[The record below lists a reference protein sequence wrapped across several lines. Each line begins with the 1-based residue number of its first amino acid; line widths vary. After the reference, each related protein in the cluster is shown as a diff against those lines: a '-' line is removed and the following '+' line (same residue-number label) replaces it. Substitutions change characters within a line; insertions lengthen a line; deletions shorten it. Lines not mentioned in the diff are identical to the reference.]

1 MRRLK
6 IVVIPV
12 MYISQTCCQSQSSK
26 SIDKLAN
33 KHEVAQEC
41 IDLNNK
47 ALAAYLEWPEEGD
60 ESHMQEAA
68 KLIDEAV
75 NCDTNFVKAISNQV
89 VIYFELQRYE
99 DCFVPLT
106 RLNRLFLRKEPMPY
120 TYLSVC
126 SQKLNRPD
134 DALRFKKLAFQVAED
149 NYHQSETYQ
158 NLSKLIDTLIVLD
171 ERNQALEILNAN
183 EDKFPNMPEEM
194 KFLRELVE
202 DKD

>member
-1 MRRLK
+1 M
-6 IVVIPV
+6 VIPV
-12 MYISQTCCQSQSSK
+12 MFIFQTCCQGQSSK
-26 SIDKLAN
+26 SIDTLAN

-60 ESHMQEAA
+60 DSHMQEAA

-75 NCDTNFVKAISNQV
+75 NCDTNFVKAIDNQF

-106 RLNRLFLRKEPMPY
+106 RLNRLFQGKEPMPY

-126 SQKLNRPD
+126 SQRLNRAD
-134 DALRFKKLAFQVAED
+134 DAHRYKKLAIQVAED
-149 NYHQSETYQ
+149 NYRETESYQ
-158 NLSKLIDTLIVLD
+158 NLSKLIGTLNDLN
-171 ERNQALEILNAN
+171 ERHQALEILNSN
-183 EDKFPNMPEEM
+183 EDKFSNMPEEM
-194 KFLRELVE
+194 KFLRESIE